1 MIRVLIADDEA
12 PARARL
18 RRLLAAHPNVEIC
31 GEAGTGWSTLAEA
44 ERLRPDAIF
53 LDIQMPEATG
63 LEVAASLK
71 PPRPRIVF
79 VTAWD
84 HYAVEAFRLRAID
97 YLLKPVTPE
106 RLADSVKRLGERRRE
121 PALPWVR
128 RLLVQCG
135 GHATVVECDEVDCI
149 ISEDGHTRLFGRKP
163 DGGVYD
169 YYLDLTLNDLEE
181 RLDPVQFARVSRSAV
196 VRLAAVEQIRPMPRA
211 GGQAVVRGGRTLD
224 VSRRRWAAL
233 VAAIRGT
240 TPE

>member
-18 RRLLAAHPNVEIC
+18 RRLLAAHPEVEVC
-31 GEAGTGWSTLAEA
+31 GEAETGWSTLAEA

-63 LEVAASLK
+63 IEVAASLK

-84 HYAVEAFRLRAID
+84 HHAVEAFRLNAAD
-97 YLLKPVTPE
+97 YLLKPVEPE
-106 RLADSVKRLGERRRE
+106 RLAESVKRLSERRRE
-121 PALPWVR
+121 QALPGVR
-128 RLLVQCG
+128 RLLVKCG
-135 GHATVVECDEVDCI
+135 GHATVVDCDEVDCI
-149 ISEDGHTRLFGRKP
+149 TSEDGNTRLFGRKA
-163 DGGVYD
+163 DGAVYD
-169 YYLDLTLNDLEE
+169 YYLDLTLNHLEE
-181 RLDPVQFARVSRSAV
+181 RLDPARFARVSRSAI

-211 GGQAVVRGGRTLD
+211 GGLAVVRGGRTLD

-233 VAAIRGT
+233 VEAISGT
-240 TPE
+240 TPD